1 MDGISRAFLTGP
13 FMYGAATLVA
23 LVSPEASAALFL
35 AIAVFYVGS
44 SSFYG
49 REEAAL

>member
-1 MDGISRAFLTGP
+1 MYGLATVVAFLS
-13 FMYGAATLVA
+13 A
-23 LVSPEASAALFL
+23 EASAALYL

-44 SSFYG
+44 SSFFG

>member
-1 MDGISRAFLTGP
+1 
-13 FMYGAATLVA
+13 MYGLASVVA
-23 LVSPEASAALFL
+23 LLSPEASAALFL

-44 SSFYG
+44 SSFFG